1 MGQSSADPRLIV
13 SRITPLV
20 LTTTF
25 QEVVYN
31 GTEVGKTMNTYGK
44 DPISGKFMFDYNV
57 GTNLFTYNDVYPHN
71 FNLLFEFETLSTIIS
86 TRASLQLRIQI
97 PNGISEGVH
106 LNFPFE
112 NRGGFADVYDVTLFN
127 TNFKNKP
134 FTLPL
139 YIGDALKVNGFKI
152 FVRLSTAT
160 VGVTSLE
167 YSSLSIQGIAR
178 N

>member
-1 MGQSSADPRLIV
+1 MAQSSADPRLIV
-13 SRITPLV
+13 SRTTPLV

-25 QEVVYN
+25 QELVYN
-31 GTEVGKTMNTYGK
+31 GTEAGKTMNTYGK
-44 DPISGKFMFDYNV
+44 DPISGKFLFDYNV

-97 PNGISEGVH
+97 PNGLGAGVP

-112 NRGGFADVYDVTLFN
+112 NQGGFTDVYDVTLFN

-139 YIGDALKVNGFKI
+139 YIGDALKLNGFKI
-152 FVRLSTAT
+152 FVRLNTNT
-160 VGVTSLE
+160 VGVTSIE